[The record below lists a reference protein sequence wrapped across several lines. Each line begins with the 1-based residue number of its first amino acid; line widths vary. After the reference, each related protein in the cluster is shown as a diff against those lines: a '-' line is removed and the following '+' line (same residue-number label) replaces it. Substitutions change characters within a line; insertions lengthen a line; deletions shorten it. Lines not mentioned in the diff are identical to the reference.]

1 MDTGAA
7 RMARDSWDLAR
18 RNLGDELL
26 ASLLGVSLSSVR
38 RYATGA
44 RTPQG
49 LVTARAHYLAD
60 VIHDLSGTYNE
71 YGIKRWFRRPRTKLN
86 GNSPLERLQ
95 GDHAWTPDSEAARGV
110 ARLARASGDMQAT

>member
-7 RMARDSWDLAR
+7 RTARDPWHLAR
-18 RNLGDELL
+18 RDLGDELL
-26 ASLLGVSLSSVR
+26 ASLLGVSPSSVR

-44 RTPQG
+44 RTPPE
-49 LVTARAHYLAD
+49 LVTERAHYLAQ

-71 YGIKRWFRRPRTKLN
+71 YGIKRWFQRPRTQLN
-86 GNSPLERLQ
+86 GSSPLERLQ
-95 GDHAWTPDSEAARGV
+95 EDHNWTPDSEAAREV